1 MPRAPPDR
9 TLPGMKRILI
19 ATDGSADARDAVEY
33 GLDLART
40 GHASATVVYVRRAP
54 RPLVGDPFYQ
64 RELTEGMH
72 RADDAV
78 GQALSVAADFGVEA
92 DAEILEGDPATRIIE
107 FARIREVDL
116 IVLGSRNR
124 GPLLAALLGS
134 VSKDVVAHADRPV
147 LVAHGSADR
156 RALATA

>member
-1 MPRAPPDR
+1 ME
-9 TLPGMKRILI
+9 RILI
-19 ATDGSADARDAVEY
+19 ATDGSADARDAVVY
-33 GLDLART
+33 GLDLARSS
-40 GHASATVVYVRRAP
+40 HASATVVYVRRAP
-54 RPLVGDPFYQ
+54 RPFVGDPFYQ
-64 RELTEGMH
+64 RELSEGLH

-78 GQALSVAADFGVEA
+78 GHALGVAENLGVDA

-107 FARIREVDL
+107 FAHVRDVDL

-134 VSKDVVAHADRPV
+134 VSKHVVTHADRPV

-156 RALATA
+156 RAVATV